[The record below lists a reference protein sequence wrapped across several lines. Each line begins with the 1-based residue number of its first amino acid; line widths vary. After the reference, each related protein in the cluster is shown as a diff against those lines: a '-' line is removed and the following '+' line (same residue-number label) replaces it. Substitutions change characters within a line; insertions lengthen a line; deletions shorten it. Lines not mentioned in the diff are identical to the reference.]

1 MFNVRP
7 SAFSPWLHVE
17 PPPPDEPPG
26 FRVAPDG
33 SVSETQGAA
42 FAPFGYDPR
51 DGAAPPAGTSFDDAI
66 RLTAGGFYNPAELA
80 TLPRNPVQEAL
91 DQIARIYAGFG
102 AKPSSLLDPQGP
114 STGMVAPVGRR
125 PFSPYIESPLSQPLE
140 PTVNPVRHVQD
151 GYLPMAQVPFGS
163 PSDGHPQIDLQLAPP
178 PAPESLRAPDDH
190 GSPPPWLQA
199 NLPSQLDSEPL
210 PGRRSVDTQ
219 PVSLPLPTMGTAD
232 PATAFDDSTGMGTI
246 PANDDQ
252 IAQAPRPQQRTQNP
266 PANPKQQT
274 PEPQPA
280 SEQQLQAKAAK
291 QASRLLTWEEIIRK
305 PLPEQLKPEMQ
316 KALPADWEGTLN
328 KIDPNYLKW
337 TKAAAEKHGI
347 PPELLARLF
356 YKESNYNGMKASP
369 RGAKGI
375 AQLTPIAVKA
385 LGLDSNKFDY
395 LDAEKSINAGAA
407 LLAMYYGEFKD
418 WRKAVAA
425 YNMGNTAVR
434 KWFAGDDATCP
445 GNEQTQFLL
454 QHVFRGDPLAF
465 GKKP

>member
-26 FRVAPDG
+26 FHVAPDG
-33 SVSETQGAA
+33 SVSETQGTA

-51 DGAAPPAGTSFDDAI
+51 DGAAPPAGTSFEDAI
-66 RLTAGGFYNPAELA
+66 RLTAGGFFNPADLA

-91 DQIARIYAGFG
+91 DQIAKIYAGFG
-102 AKPSSLLDPQGP
+102 TKPSSLLDRQER
-114 STGMVAPVGRR
+114 STGMVAPGGGR
-125 PFSPYIESPLSQPLE
+125 PFSPHIESPLSQPSE
-140 PTVNPVRHVQD
+140 PTVNPVRHIED
-151 GYLPMAQVPFGS
+151 GYLPMAEAPFGS
-163 PSDGHPQIDLQLAPP
+163 PSGGHPQIDPKLAPP
-178 PAPESLRAPDDH
+178 PAPESLRAPDDQ
-190 GSPPPWLQA
+190 GSQLPWLQA
-199 NLPSQLDSEPL
+199 DLPSQLNSEPL
-210 PGRRSVDTQ
+210 LGRRSSDAQ
-219 PVSLPLPTMGTAD
+219 PVSLPLPMAGAAN
-232 PATAFDDSTGMGTI
+232 PATVFDDGTGAGTL

-266 PANPKQQT
+266 SANPKQQR

-280 SEQQLQAKAAK
+280 SEQQLQAKATK
-291 QASRLLTWEEIIRK
+291 QASRLLTWDEITRK

-316 KALPADWEGTLN
+316 KPLPADWEGTLS
-328 KIDPNYLKW
+328 KINPNYLKW
-337 TKAAAEKHGI
+337 TKAAAEKRGI

-356 YKESNYNGMKASP
+356 YKESNYNGMNASS

-395 LDAEKSINAGAA
+395 LDAEKSIDAGAA

-434 KWFAGDDATCP
+434 EWFAGNDATSP

-454 QHVFRGDPLAF
+454 QHVFRGDPHAF